1 MARGVP
7 SEKETTM
14 TRIIIVAVAV
24 ALAGTSAEAAA
35 RKKPEARALQSAAV
49 AARTYEVANR
59 PSWAAPGEC
68 FTDDGYGRFSP
79 CSSGPCGK

>member
-1 MARGVP
+1 
-7 SEKETTM
+7 M

-35 RKKPEARALQSAAV
+35 RKSARPEARALQSAPV
-49 AARTYEVANR
+49 AAHAYAVANR
-59 PSWAAPGEC
+59 PYWAAPGEC